1 MLTKKTIYKSCVE
14 EVEVP
19 KRASIMSTTVVR
31 TEDAVSSTRIKT
43 SEITAKLMNHV
54 TLGWCNDFL
63 TPKLT
68 LTEFVAQMEELFAR
82 FLNGKFHAAE
92 KSDHDLIKEF
102 VGLCEMIMP
111 TKTNP
116 EPAYV
121 FCDYCWDP
129 GTHTVKEM
137 ELCKKTRRVEE
148 AKIKKAEEEEEEA
161 RLMKELQHK
170 KWEEQERR
178 KHHETI
184 EKKRREQ
191 QQRAVEVRVKCAYC
205 TSGELHTQKEVV
217 RCLETFVND
226 QKKEML

>member
-1 MLTKKTIYKSCVE
+1 M
-14 EVEVP
+14 
-19 KRASIMSTTVVR
+19 TTVAK

-43 SEITAKLMNHV
+43 SEITDKLMKHV

-63 TPKLT
+63 SPTLT
-68 LTEFVAQMEELFAR
+68 LIEFVAQMEGLFGR
-82 FLNGKFHAAE
+82 FLNRKFHAAE

-102 VGLCEMIMP
+102 VELCEMTIP

-116 EPAYV
+116 EPTYV

-137 ELCKKTRRVEE
+137 ELCMKTRRAEE
-148 AKIKKAEEEEEEA
+148 AKIKKAEEEEEA
-161 RLMKELQHK
+161 RLIKEMQHK

-178 KHHETI
+178 KHHETL
-184 EKKRREQ
+184 EKKRLLRDQ
-191 QQRAVEVRVKCAYC
+191 QQRAVEVRVKCSYC
-205 TSGELHTQKEVV
+205 TSAELHTQKEVV
-217 RCLETFVND
+217 RCLDAFVKS